1 MIIYNKNEN
10 GQPIDE
16 NGNVVILK
24 GSLIVTNTNVFFF
37 ETPEEF
43 LIFKNQNIN
52 NEKNLITE
60 NLNEIEKLID
70 GIVDDK
76 LKELWYRSF
85 GEVALIASD
94 QTSIWNL
101 EAKRF
106 VEWYNKLYESFDIY
120 KMNVNLNNIQNPLDF
135 IETLENF

>member
-52 NEKNLITE
+52 N
-60 NLNEIEKLID
+60 
-70 GIVDDK
+70 
-76 LKELWYRSF
+76 
-85 GEVALIASD
+85 
-94 QTSIWNL
+94 
-101 EAKRF
+101 
-106 VEWYNKLYESFDIY
+106 
-120 KMNVNLNNIQNPLDF
+120 
-135 IETLENF
+135 